1 MKLHDNFFERIK
13 SWVKQNN
20 TTIEFL
26 MKAASNGEWNQ
37 ATYYGWRKLDVLPK
51 GENIFALAQ
60 YMGVSCDWLISG
72 KDNLADSAD
81 ARLQLLARYGDFLRD
96 FETLDESGRF
106 AVTQLAHTLAASK
119 PPKASITQNRAV

>member
-1 MKLHDNFFERIK
+1 MKIHNDFFNRIK
-13 SWVKQNN
+13 TWAKQNN
-20 TTIEFL
+20 TTIEAI
-26 MKAASNGEWNQ
+26 MSGSSDGKWTQ
-37 ATYYGWRKLDVLPK
+37 DVYYGWRHSNGLPK

-96 FETLDESGRF
+96 FEALDESGRF

-119 PPKASITQNRAV
+119 PPKTSITQSRAV